1 VIIIVLL
8 LVIAVLVLGAMVV
21 ARSRHRPLARLY
33 RPLGWP
39 TVHEWRERT
48 ASIFA
53 LQARPSAPS
62 DSHWATPPA
71 QQPSQLLYLPEINTA
86 VGTRPPFGLAVAVRA
101 TGPTD
106 AEQPDAYYAQRNV
119 VALARGVSAAGAGQR
134 AAALTLSAV
143 MTSPLGRS
151 DKAEEA
157 LRTGVES
164 ANKLVRSVA
173 RREPRYSDMATTL
186 DVVYLELQDGWTRL
200 YFAHVGNSSVWLKR
214 ASSSSVELLTQ
225 SDAPDGPLLRA
236 VGLNPDLTP
245 SIGEEPVNEGDR
257 VFLTTASRSCFV
269 TQAMMDG
276 AARNGGSLP
285 ECAAALAAVARSP
298 VAEGITIVA
307 VEVSRFASFVA

>member
-1 VIIIVLL
+1 
-8 LVIAVLVLGAMVV
+8 
-21 ARSRHRPLARLY
+21 
-33 RPLGWP
+33 
-39 TVHEWRERT
+39 
-48 ASIFA
+48 
-53 LQARPSAPS
+53 
-62 DSHWATPPA
+62 
-71 QQPSQLLYLPEINTA
+71 
-86 VGTRPPFGLAVAVRA
+86 VRA
-101 TGPTD
+101 TGPAD

-119 VALARGVSAAGAGQR
+119 VALARGMSAAGAGQR

-173 RREPRYSDMATTL
+173 GREPRYSDMATTL
-186 DVVYLELQDGWTRL
+186 DVVYLEFQGGRACL

-245 SIGEEPVNEGDR
+245 SIGAELVDAGDR
-257 VFLTTASRSCFV
+257 VFLTTASPSCFV
-269 TQAMMDG
+269 THAMMDA
-276 AARNGGSLP
+276 AARNGGSLH
-285 ECAAALAAVARSP
+285 ECAAALAAVVRSP
-298 VAEGITIVA
+298 AAEGITIVA